1 MRRLNRRNYKLRGNV
16 VHTVTLRA
24 ESALRLLLE
33 RVTLSEEADEEAGH
47 PIWSDETG
55 RWKRSAADHWASG
68 YGTGMCWLARTV
80 GLRAPKQGRV
90 APVEVPAAVIPSSFH
105 AFVAY
110 YGGHLGGALFDD
122 PDARRE
128 SMRVAGL
135 LADALLPAGALTVE
149 EEDLRPENAARAFAY
164 IDATGPAS
172 VLLASY
178 GRAER
183 TVKSTE
189 LGARHAFWTLDA
201 LQRQDGSVFQVVELA
216 RQSGRIRRA
225 FTGAQGVHGSSRW
238 ARAQAWGLLA
248 AALAQPLGAGT
259 ELDVGHMGR
268 RLADWWLSHSP
279 QDAPPPWDFDASASD
294 GVVDT
299 SAGAIAAASLL
310 RLSAQE
316 EQQGRRRAYRQA
328 AETQIEALL
337 TRVTPQ
343 SRRDRRPPGML
354 LDGCYHLPRGLAPSN
369 ELIWGSYY
377 LSEALAMLTGAV
389 TADMLDA
396 L

>member
-1 MRRLNRRNYKLRGNV
+1 V
-16 VHTVTLRA
+16 QHD
-24 ESALRLLLE
+24 SALRLILE
-33 RVTLSEEADEEAGH
+33 RVALPDEADDKAGY

-55 RWKRSAADHWASG
+55 RWKRSTADHWASG
-68 YGTGMCWLARTV
+68 YGTGMRWLARKV
-80 GLRAPKQGRV
+80 ALRAGSV
-90 APVEVPAAVIPSSFH
+90 APVEVPATVTPSSFH

-110 YGGHLGGALFDD
+110 YGGHLGGVLFDD
-122 PDARRE
+122 PSARRE
-128 SMRVAGL
+128 SLRVAGL
-135 LADALLPAGALTVE
+135 LADTLFPDGALPVDE
-149 EEDLRPENAARAFAY
+149 RDLRPENAVRAFAY

-178 GRAER
+178 GAAQRM
-183 TVKSTE
+183 VKSTE

-201 LQRQDGSVFQVVELA
+201 LQRQDGSVFQVVELT
-216 RQSGRIRRA
+216 RQSGRIQSA
-225 FTGAQGVHGSSRW
+225 FTGTQGIHDSSRW

-248 AALAQPLGAGT
+248 AALAHPLGAGT
-259 ELDVGHMGR
+259 ELDIGPKGR

-279 QDAPPPWDFDASASD
+279 RDAPPPWDFDAPASD

-310 RLSAQE
+310 RLSAREDQP
-316 EQQGRRRAYRQA
+316 GRRRAYRQA
-328 AETQIEALL
+328 AETQILALL
-337 TRVTPQ
+337 THVTPQ

-369 ELIWGSYY
+369 ELIWGNYY
-377 LSEALAMLTGAV
+377 LAEALAILTGAV
-389 TADMLDA
+389 TPDMLDA